1 MKQIFIFRK
10 TYAAVIL
17 IGYLMAFSSAMA
29 QQMPRRNALRETN
42 NEFFKTEEARRIG
55 NQVLAFQRCTG
66 GWPKNIDMTQK
77 MSNEELAQVLK
88 EKSRRNDSTIDNGA
102 TTMQMIYLARLY
114 RQTNDVRYRDA
125 FRLAVEYLLDGQYEN
140 GGWPQFWPEMRGY
153 QVHITFNDDAIVNTL
168 KILYDIMT
176 AEFPY
181 DGDLTDKAM
190 RQRLSKAFDKG
201 IECILAT
208 QIVTDGQLTVWC
220 QQHDRETLKPA
231 SARAYELPSYCS
243 AESAAIVRL
252 LMTLPKPDA
261 RIKRAVHGAMKW
273 FDTYKLTGLRCERS
287 VGEHGR
293 SEERRVGKEC
303 RSRWSPYH

>member
-125 FRLAVEYLLDGQYEN
+125 FRLAVEYLLDGQYEK
-140 GGWPQFWPEMRGY
+140 GGWPQFWPEIRY
-153 QVHITFNDDAIVNTL
+153 
-168 KILYDIMT
+168 IL
-176 AEFPY
+176 
-181 DGDLTDKAM
+181 
-190 RQRLSKAFDKG
+190 
-201 IECILAT
+201 
-208 QIVTDGQLTVWC
+208 
-220 QQHDRETLKPA
+220 
-231 SARAYELPSYCS
+231 
-243 AESAAIVRL
+243 L
-252 LMTLPKPDA
+252 LMMML
-261 RIKRAVHGAMKW
+261 
-273 FDTYKLTGLRCERS
+273 
-287 VGEHGR
+287 
-293 SEERRVGKEC
+293 
-303 RSRWSPYH
+303 

>member
-1 MKQIFIFRK
+1 MAAILAGNARISG
-10 TYAAVIL
+10 TY
-17 IGYLMAFSSAMA
+17 Y
-29 QQMPRRNALRETN
+29 
-42 NEFFKTEEARRIG
+42 
-55 NQVLAFQRCTG
+55 
-66 GWPKNIDMTQK
+66 
-77 MSNEELAQVLK
+77 
-88 EKSRRNDSTIDNGA
+88 
-102 TTMQMIYLARLY
+102 
-114 RQTNDVRYRDA
+114 
-125 FRLAVEYLLDGQYEN
+125 
-140 GGWPQFWPEMRGY
+140 
-153 QVHITFNDDAIVNTL
+153 FNDDAIVNTL
-168 KILYDIMT
+168 EILHDIMT

-243 AESAAIVRL
+243 AESAAIVSL

-287 VGEHGR
+287 AGEHGVRDTRLVEDPQAGPIWARYYDLKYCEPYVCDREVCHDVDWRKSEWNVAMVTAGITVARPSFSNSMISGQLSMIR
-293 SEERRVGKEC
+293 STR
-303 RSRWSPYH
+303 

>member
-125 FRLAVEYLLDGQYEN
+125 FRLAVEYLLNGQYEN
-140 GGWPQFWPEMRGY
+140 GGCRNSGRKCADIS
-153 QVHITFNDDAIVNTL
+153 HITFNDDAIVNTL
-168 KILYDIMT
+168 EILHDIM
-176 AEFPY
+176 
-181 DGDLTDKAM
+181 
-190 RQRLSKAFDKG
+190 
-201 IECILAT
+201 
-208 QIVTDGQLTVWC
+208 
-220 QQHDRETLKPA
+220 
-231 SARAYELPSYCS
+231 SADF
-243 AESAAIVRL
+243 
-252 LMTLPKPDA
+252 LMT
-261 RIKRAVHGAMKW
+261 
-273 FDTYKLTGLRCERS
+273 
-287 VGEHGR
+287 
-293 SEERRVGKEC
+293 
-303 RSRWSPYH
+303 